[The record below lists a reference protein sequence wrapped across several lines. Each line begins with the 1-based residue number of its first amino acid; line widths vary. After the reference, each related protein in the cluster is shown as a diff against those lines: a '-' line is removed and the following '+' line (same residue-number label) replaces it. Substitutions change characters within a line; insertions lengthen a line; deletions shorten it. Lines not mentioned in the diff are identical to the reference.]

1 MSVGSTLFHHHQHC
15 LTETNAFERHLHP
28 GGVSCLSTTLPRTT
42 FNLALPES
50 GNAVLRNADWPRTA
64 ILPISRELISKPNIA
79 FGRSLS
85 RKASF
90 RHFPLTSYRRRA
102 WDHAHQDQLKDAV
115 TSGTTPDRGIYRHI
129 ADAKIREA
137 QLWLK
142 KGKLTIREISSRTGL
157 SQSTVRREK
166 CRMTDQ

>member
-1 MSVGSTLFHHHQHC
+1 MSFNNSSSNDLQPRAPPKA
-15 LTETNAFERHLHP
+15 ETQFFGTRTGL
-28 GGVSCLSTTLPRTT
+28 GQRSCR
-42 FNLALPES
+42 
-50 GNAVLRNADWPRTA
+50 
-64 ILPISRELISKPNIA
+64 SRA
-79 FGRSLS
+79 SLS
-85 RKASF
+85 RNPTSPLAGACQERASF

-137 QLWLK
+137 QFCLK
-142 KGKLTIREISSRTGL
+142 KGKLRIREISSRTGL